1 MLLGFAFSL
10 NFSKLLLLLNQLEK
24 KLYKSISIDD
34 MTTNL
39 RKLSM
44 DNMSSVSNVITLW
57 MTDMIESELIVL
69 AVGDVDAKECDD
81 EDES

>member
-1 MLLGFAFSL
+1 
-10 NFSKLLLLLNQLEK
+10 
-24 KLYKSISIDD
+24 